1 MPWTLN
7 PGNQKLQNDNER
19 ELKST
24 LLTNHTQ
31 YANTYQGGKTTKK
44 KKKKKKKKKSNV
56 LSFAAALILRSRKD
70 VDEADAGFFGFHNS
84 SSSSSTTDLLSHK
97 LPLLTETQWLKIVL
111 VVVVL
116 QDHQA
121 KDSLAPFLAFKEE
134 SWSPPAAK
142 ARLATEELDTMS
154 AIEEGGAWPHT
165 PKNTNEG
172 EFYEVKTPLLREH
185 DKKAV
190 QSWKQ

>member
-1 MPWTLN
+1 MDSKPWKPKTAKRQRT
-7 PGNQKLQNDNER
+7 G
-19 ELKST
+19 
-24 LLTNHTQ
+24 TQ
-31 YANTYQGGKTTKK
+31 INAPHKITRSIQIHSRGKKNK

-70 VDEADAGFFGFHNS
+70 VDEADAVFFGFLNS
-84 SSSSSTTDLLSHK
+84 SPSSSTTDLLSHK
-97 LPLLTETQWLKIVL
+97 LPLLTETQWLKIAVV

-116 QDHQA
+116 LGRQA

-165 PKNTNEG
+165 RRRKLLSKNPT
-172 EFYEVKTPLLREH
+172 T
-185 DKKAV
+185 
-190 QSWKQ
+190 SWTQ

>member
-1 MPWTLN
+1 MDSKPWKPKTAKRQRTGTQFN
-7 PGNQKLQNDNER
+7 APHKLHAVC
-19 ELKST
+19 KYIS
-24 LLTNHTQ
+24 
-31 YANTYQGGKTTKK
+31 GGKKT

-70 VDEADAGFFGFHNS
+70 VDEADAGFFGFNDS
-84 SSSSSTTDLLSHK
+84 SSSSFTTTDLPNHK
-97 LPLLTETQWLKIVL
+97 LAVLTETQWLKIAVV

-116 QDHQA
+116 LGRQA

-165 PKNTNEG
+165 RRRKLLSKNPST
-172 EFYEVKTPLLREH
+172 
-185 DKKAV
+185 
-190 QSWKQ
+190 S